1 MERGEEFVSP
11 VSRRATMGHGNA
23 KATSAPQL
31 DPPVD
36 IRLESG
42 DTVVEFESN
51 ADVAP
56 EVVGIFDGTFRWS

>member
-1 MERGEEFVSP
+1 
-11 VSRRATMGHGNA
+11 MGHGNA